1 MAAGKSL
8 LGQAPLGKPM
18 YGGGYINGAQ
28 QVFSGNRPSN
38 AFGGLGCGNPL
49 AGLGWFFNYTSS
61 ARRLCP
67 PNSAAHLASRARR
80 SVSNACAPSPAS
92 DHSVAD
98 ILRIIAGG
106 RQQRDRNAG
115 RLAIGR

>member
-49 AGLGWFFNYTSS
+49 AGLGWFFKNTVRRAQAVPSQLGRASCEPS
-61 ARRLCP
+61 ASIRFQCLRP
-67 PNSAAHLASRARR
+67 LA
-80 SVSNACAPSPAS
+80 
-92 DHSVAD
+92 
-98 ILRIIAGG
+98 GE
-106 RQQRDRNAG
+106 
-115 RLAIGR
+115 